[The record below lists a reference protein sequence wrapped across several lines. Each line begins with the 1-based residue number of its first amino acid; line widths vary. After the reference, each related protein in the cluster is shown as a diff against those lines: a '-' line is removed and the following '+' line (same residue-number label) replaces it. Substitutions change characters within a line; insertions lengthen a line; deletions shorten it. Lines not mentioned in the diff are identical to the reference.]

1 MNAVFKRTILTA
13 ATVAAFLTPFVAA
26 STASAH
32 TVAIGWSKGATPGS
46 VNLFMGSYH
55 NDNVGDG
62 PNFEGSAHLTGPSG
76 YDSLFPFTT
85 AYVTGTLPGILPSSN
100 VHFYSSYSLANI
112 NSWEGVTVS
121 GLTTAGTYDFSYS
134 NAVGGSQHWSPYST
148 TTSFVLTAADLDG
161 GGAALD
167 ADVPEPASLALL
179 ALGLAGLGLSR
190 RKS

>member
-32 TVAIGWSKGATPGS
+32 TVAIGWSKGAVTGS

-62 PNFEGSAHLTGPSG
+62 PNFEGAAHLTGPSG

-85 AYVTGTLPGILPSSN
+85 AYETGTLPGILPSSN
-100 VHFYSSYSLANI
+100 VQFYAGYSLASI
-112 NSWEGVTVS
+112 KSWEGVTVS
-121 GLTTAGTYDFSYS
+121 GLTAAGTYDFSYA
-134 NAVGGSQHWSPYST
+134 NAAFGSQHWSPFSK
-148 TTSFVLTAADLDG
+148 TTSFVLTAADLAG